1 MQLIPINCI
10 KTPSRHHRSLAPCQ
24 THDQRTYVD
33 CCIFKFVVVVVVVV
47 VRRHRCSLSSL
58 FVVVVRYRRCSSLSL
73 AISPADIWR
82 RFWKASSSGSRISLA
97 TAARKSQGEMGPL
110 GASKS
115 LSMEYGVLLLSRRR
129 VHKKTSR
136 LSKFDFPA
144 GRELATSRGAGK

>member
-33 CCIFKFVVVVVVVV
+33 CCIFKFVVIVVVVVV
-47 VRRHRCSLSSL
+47 CRHRCSLSSL
-58 FVVVVRYRRCSSLSL
+58 FVVVVRYRRCSLL
-73 AISPADIWR
+73 LFAISSADIRR
-82 RFWKASSSGSRISLA
+82 RFWKASTSGSRISLA

-115 LSMEYGVLLLSRRR
+115 LSMEYRVVLLSRRR
-129 VHKKTSR
+129 VHKKTSW
-136 LSKFDFPA
+136 LSGHYIHTSQPA
-144 GRELATSRGAGK
+144 GFPGDG